1 MVDMLKVIFAAMSL
15 PDISRIKSMH
25 KQNSPM
31 NIVFMNAGCILE
43 LVI

>member
-1 MVDMLKVIFAAMSL
+1 MAMSL